1 MTQNIGE
8 GHFLDDSGED
18 DSDDDDNQ
26 GPGVAAGQER
36 GEDDNDGDLPGA
48 VEDGAPAFLAA
59 RGRATLDRRRPNVR
73 GRPGPQDQDDGDA
86 DGAADVDGSWL
97 AIMGD
102 RDRADKA
109 SEVEALQERVLQ
121 EAEATRLKEEEER
134 RAEEAKYADCNYW
147 REGSSLEAQLDID
160 RLMDEMD

>member
-8 GHFLDDSGED
+8 GHFLDDSCED
-18 DSDDDDNQ
+18 DSDEDDNQ
-26 GPGVAAGQER
+26 GPGGAAGQQR
-36 GEDDNDGDLPGA
+36 GEDDNDRDLPG
-48 VEDGAPAFLAA
+48 EDGAPAFLAG

-73 GRPGPQDQDDGDA
+73 GRPPPQDQEDGGGDA
-86 DGAADVDGSWL
+86 DGGADVDSSWL

-147 REGSSLEAQLDID
+147 REGSSLEAQLDIE
-160 RLMDEMD
+160 RLMEDMD